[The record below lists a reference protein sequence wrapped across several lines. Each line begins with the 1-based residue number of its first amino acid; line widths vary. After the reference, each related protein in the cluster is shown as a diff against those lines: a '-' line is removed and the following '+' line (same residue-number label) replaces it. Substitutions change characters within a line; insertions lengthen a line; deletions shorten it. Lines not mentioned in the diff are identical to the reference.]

1 MRIFRTT
8 SSTCPAAARRL
19 VFLSATNA
27 ALLLL
32 AACGSSGEQ
41 SQPSET
47 APGSPAT
54 IAAVPSAS
62 VPTVEPAT
70 VTASTVDPASE
81 QRSPQDVLTEA
92 INQLG
97 TVYEFQS
104 EVLIDGNQASLAIG
118 RRLDDAIEV
127 VLDQN
132 GTPILYRSIAG
143 QRWLQLAD
151 GSWDQLADSAAHID
165 PLAKLQHPTSLGVIS
180 SDGTKTTMLAVYDA
194 SVFSLANSGE
204 LTVTL
209 TITDGKLSNVDYAG
223 QLSGKAV
230 EMHTSFN
237 PSATVKP
244 IPTP

>member
-19 VFLSATNA
+19 VFLSAATNA

-32 AACGSSGEQ
+32 VACGSSGEQ

-54 IAAVPSAS
+54 IAAVPSSS
-62 VPTVEPAT
+62 VP
-70 VTASTVDPASE
+70 TVDPASE

-97 TVYEFQS
+97 TVYEFES

-151 GSWDQLADSAAHID
+151 GSWDQLGDSAAHID

-204 LTVTL
+204 FTVTL

-244 IPTP
+244 IPIP

>member
-1 MRIFRTT
+1 MRIFRTN
-8 SSTCPAAARRL
+8 SSTCAVAARRL
-19 VFLSATNA
+19 VLLFATNA

-32 AACGSSGEQ
+32 ASCGSSGEQ

-54 IAAVPSAS
+54 TSSAPSSS
-62 VPTVEPAT
+62 VPA
-70 VTASTVDPASE
+70 VDPASE
-81 QRSPQDVLTEA
+81 QRSPQDVLAEA
-92 INQLG
+92 IDQLG
-97 TVYEFQS
+97 TVYEFKS

-132 GTPILYRSIAG
+132 GTQMLYRSIAG

-151 GSWDQLADSAAHID
+151 GSWDQLADSAAPID
-165 PLAKLQHPTSLGVIS
+165 PLANLQHPTSLGLIS

-223 QLSGKAV
+223 QLAGKTV
-230 EMHTSFN
+230 EMRTSFN
-237 PSATVKP
+237 PSSTVEP
-244 IPTP
+244 IPIPIQ